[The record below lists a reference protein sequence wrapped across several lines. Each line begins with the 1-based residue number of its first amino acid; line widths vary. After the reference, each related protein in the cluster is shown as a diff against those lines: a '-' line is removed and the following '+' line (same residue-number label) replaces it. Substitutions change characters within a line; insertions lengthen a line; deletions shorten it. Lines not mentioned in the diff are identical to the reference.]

1 MTSILQQLQP
11 WLDSWLP
18 PFLLG
23 GLKHRDARE
32 AHELL
37 HRDIFQALQTHRK
50 FFGVKLDI
58 RKCFDSVSPL
68 QAIHV
73 WDHLQAPPEVTGLL
87 QFFCSFSARCFESQ
101 KFVQLRNSLVLR
113 ASYKVALLRPLCWQ
127 AS

>member
-37 HRDIFQALQTHRK
+37 HHDIFQALQTHRK
-50 FFGVKLDI
+50 FFGAKLDI

-73 WDHLQAPPEVTGLL
+73 WDHLQAPTEVTGLL
-87 QFFCSFSARCFESQ
+87 RFFYSFSPDVLSLK
-101 KFVQLRNSLVLR
+101 KFVQLRNSLVLQ
-113 ASYKVALLRPLCWQ
+113 ASYRDVRRRLLCWLV
-127 AS
+127 S

>member
-37 HRDIFQALQTHRK
+37 HHDIFQASQTHRK
-50 FFGVKLDI
+50 FFGAKLDI
-58 RKCFDSVSPL
+58 RKCF
-68 QAIHV
+68 
-73 WDHLQAPPEVTGLL
+73 GKLL
-87 QFFCSFSARCFESQ
+87 PKLLVYCGSSIPSLLDVLSLK
-101 KFVQLRNSLVLR
+101 KFVQLRNSLVLQ
-113 ASYKVALLRPLCWQ
+113 ASYRDVRRRLLCWLV
-127 AS
+127 S